1 MAALTCEICGGKLI
15 GKPGGVFECD
25 SCGMEYSTEW
35 ARNKIQE
42 IKGTVKIE
50 GTVEVTGKVQ
60 LDGGTVN
67 VEGAA
72 TKESLLKRAKM
83 CVNDG
88 DWTRA
93 KELLEQVLNA
103 DPECGEAYLYRA
115 MAQNSCKTIE
125 MLKGKYISGSWQSE
139 NDFDKAIQF
148 GAISAEQA
156 QEWKKAREEKR
167 LALAKAREE
176 KLHRLARAR
185 ERIKGAQGLIN
196 RDLGVKTDGTVYCRY
211 RSACDDWEDI
221 VAVSDNDT
229 IGIKADGTVVGVRV
243 SLFKSEPDKP
253 YIIEDWRD
261 IVAVSYDYPRKL
273 GLRRDGTIA
282 TINGHPEL
290 KASDWHDIIAIHAK
304 CPITIGVRADGSVVI
319 DGDDY
324 HPRQSD
330 VSGWHDIVAVS
341 GSNQYLLG
349 LKADGTIVTVGDIP
363 NKLRPVLEWS
373 NIIAISASQ
382 QLAVGLKEDGSV
394 VCCANDDAQSP
405 WVTEIKKDGSVV
417 RRANDYK
424 IPSELDWRDVVA
436 IIVHVDE
443 AYGLKSDGTVV
454 SSKADS
460 PMNSWKLFDNLDNLE
475 DERRVARA
483 KRAEEKRLAEELA
496 REEKRLAEEKALQ
509 EKKERIQALHQEMDS
524 LQAELAALRGLFNG
538 RKRKELEA
546 RMEDMKWELRKLD
559 ASVR

>member
-42 IKGTVKIE
+42 IKGTVKVE

-88 DWTRA
+88 DWARA
-93 KELLEQVLNA
+93 NELLEQVLNA

-125 MLKGKYISGSWQSE
+125 MMKGKYISGSWQSE
-139 NDFDKAIQF
+139 NDFAKALQF
-148 GAISAEQA
+148 GAIDIEQVR
-156 QEWKKAREEKR
+156 EWKKAREEKR
-167 LALAKAREE
+167 AALAKAREE
-176 KLHRLARAR
+176 KLDRLARAR

-196 RDLGVKTDGTVYCRY
+196 PNLGVKTDGTVYCRY

-221 VAVSDNDT
+221 VAVSDEST

-243 SLFKSEPDKP
+243 SIFKYEPDKP

-261 IVAVSYDYPRKL
+261 ITAVSFSYLNTL

-282 TINGHPEL
+282 TKNGYPGL
-290 KASDWHDIIAIHAK
+290 KASDWHDIIAIHLAYD
-304 CPITIGVRADGSVVI
+304 IAVGVRADGTVVI
-319 DGDDY
+319 TRDNY
-324 HPRQSD
+324 HFRHCD

-349 LKADGTIVTVGDIP
+349 LKADGTLVTVGDIP
-363 NKLRPVLEWS
+363 NKLRPALGWS

-394 VCCANDDAQSP
+394 VCCADSDEA
-405 WVTEIKKDGSVV
+405 
-417 RRANDYK
+417 
-424 IPSELDWRDVVA
+424 PSELDWHDVVA
-436 IIVHVDE
+436 IIVHVSE

-454 SSKADS
+454 SSRADS

-475 DERRVARA
+475 EERRVARA
-483 KRAEEKRLAEELA
+483 KRAEEKRLAEERA

-509 EKKERIQALHQEMDS
+509 EKKSGFRRCIRRWIPCRRSWRHCAGCLTAGSAKSWRI
-524 LQAELAALRGLFNG
+524 
-538 RKRKELEA
+538 
-546 RMEDMKWELRKLD
+546 
-559 ASVR
+559 

>member
-42 IKGTVKIE
+42 IKGTVKVE

-139 NDFDKAIQF
+139 NDFAKALQF
-148 GAISAEQA
+148 GAIDIEQVR
-156 QEWKKAREEKR
+156 EWKKAREEKR
-167 LALAKAREE
+167 AALARAREE
-176 KLHRLARAR
+176 KLDRLARAR
-185 ERIKGAQGLIN
+185 ERIKGAQGLLN

-211 RSACDDWEDI
+211 RSVCDDWEDI

-229 IGIKADGTVVGVRV
+229 IGIKADGTVVGVHV
-243 SLFKSEPDKP
+243 SKPDKP
-253 YIIEDWRD
+253 YIIEDWHD
-261 IVAVSYDYPRKL
+261 ITAVSFYYPRKL

-290 KASDWHDIIAIHAK
+290 KASDWHDIIAIHLAYDLA
-304 CPITIGVRADGSVVI
+304 IGVRADGAVVI
-319 DGDDY
+319 AGDNY
-324 HPRQSD
+324 HFRHCD

-341 GSNQYLLG
+341 GSDQYLLG
-349 LKADGTIVTVGDIP
+349 LKSDGTIVTIGDIP
-363 NKLRPVLEWS
+363 NKLRPALGWS

-394 VCCANDDAQSP
+394 VCCANDDAQSS
-405 WVTEIKKDGSVV
+405 WVTVINKDGSVV

-436 IIVHVDE
+436 IIVKADE

-475 DERRVARA
+475 EERRVARA
-483 KRAEEKRLAEELA
+483 KRAEEKRLAEERA

-546 RMEDMKWELRKLD
+546 RMEDMKWELRKLE

>member
-42 IKGTVKIE
+42 IKGTVKVE

-88 DWTRA
+88 DWARA
-93 KELLEQVLNA
+93 NELLEQVLNA

-125 MLKGKYISGSWQSE
+125 KLKEKYISGLWQSE
-139 NDFDKAIQF
+139 NDFAKALQF

-156 QEWKKAREEKR
+156 QEWKKAREEK
-167 LALAKAREE
+167 
-176 KLHRLARAR
+176 LHRLAKAR

-196 RDLGVKTDGTVYCRY
+196 PDLGVKTDGTVYCRY
-211 RSACDDWEDI
+211 RSVCDDWEDI
-221 VAVSDNDT
+221 VAVSDNYT

-243 SLFKSEPDKP
+243 YKPDKP

-261 IVAVSYDYPRKL
+261 IVAVSCDWFTL

-282 TINGHPEL
+282 TENGYPEL
-290 KASDWHDIIAIHAK
+290 KASDWHDIIAIHSK
-304 CPITIGVRADGSVVI
+304 YSSTIGVKADGAVVI
-319 DGDDY
+319 TGDNSY
-324 HPRQSD
+324 YQQSD
-330 VSGWHDIVAVS
+330 VSGWRDIVAVS
-341 GSNQYLLG
+341 GNNQYLLG
-349 LKADGTIVTVGDIP
+349 LKADGTLVTVGDIP
-363 NKLRPVLEWS
+363 NDLRPALGWR

-394 VCCANDDAQSP
+394 VCCANHA
-405 WVTEIKKDGSVV
+405 E
-417 RRANDYK
+417 A
-424 IPSELDWRDVVA
+424 PSKLDWHDIVA
-436 IIVHVDE
+436 IITRTYE
-443 AYGLKSDGTVV
+443 AIGLKSDGTVV

-460 PMNSWKLFDNLDNLE
+460 PMKDWKLFDNLDNLE
-475 DERRVARA
+475 EERRVARA
-483 KRAEEKRLAEELA
+483 KRAEEKRLAEERA

-524 LQAELAALRGLFNG
+524 LQAELAALRGLFTG
-538 RKRKELEA
+538 RKRRELEA
-546 RMEDMKWELRKLD
+546 RIEDANRELRKLE